1 MPVITIDDPADSA
14 VRVLSISR
22 AEKRNALNRE
32 VVQGLRRA
40 LQDFEAS
47 DRHVLVIRAE
57 GDHFCGGADLND
69 PPADFFR
76 CLPGMGVPV
85 SKPIVCALQG
95 WCVGGGF
102 TLAMMCDLVV
112 CADDARLLFPEAKVG
127 LFTGIAVG
135 LVARIPQKVAT
146 EFLMLGEP
154 MAAQRAYE
162 VGMVNRVVPRAELDG
177 AAMAMAT
184 QLAGMAPQVL
194 SAIKRW
200 SAATTPKAPA
210 ENFQVDAALVSDM
223 LASEDFA
230 EGRAAFREKRA
241 PRFTGQ

>member
-1 MPVITIDDPADSA
+1 MSLITVQDLADA
-14 VRVLSISR
+14 PVRVLSLNR
-22 AEKRNALNRE
+22 ADKRNALNRE
-32 VVQGLRRA
+32 IVQGLRRE
-40 LQDFEAS
+40 LQAYEAS
-47 DRHVLVIRAE
+47 DRQVLVIRAE

-102 TLAMMCDLVV
+102 TLAMMCDLVI
-112 CADDARLLFPEAKVG
+112 CADDCKLLFPEAKVG

-154 MAAQRAYE
+154 MAALRAYE
-162 VGMVNRVVPRAELDG
+162 VGMVNRVVPRAGLD
-177 AAMAMAT
+177 AAALQMAS

-210 ENFQVDAALVSDM
+210 ETFQVDAALVSDM
-223 LASEDFA
+223 FNSEDFA
-230 EGRAAFREKRA
+230 EGRNAFREKRA
-241 PRFTGQ
+241 PRFSGR